1 MKFTPPL
8 VEARLIK
15 RYKRFLAD
23 MEIGGEI
30 VTVHCPNPGSMMGL
44 AEPGSRCWLAPK
56 TGTKLPYGWELVET
70 RASGTTALAGI
81 NAARANAIVAEGL
94 AAGLFPDLPTATVA
108 REVTVGPGALHNS
121 RLDFRLADAPVD
133 SGGRPCWVEVKSVT
147 LSRRAGIA
155 EFPDAKTDRGSRHL
169 AELARLAQ
177 AGQRAVL
184 LFLVQRSDC
193 REMALAA
200 DIDPAYAAAL
210 TQARAQGVE
219 IRTVSCRISAV
230 GIDAGAEIAF
240 IHG

>member
-1 MKFTPPL
+1 MQFSPPL
-8 VEARLIK
+8 VEARLMK

-23 MEIGGEI
+23 MEVGGNLGGNY

-44 AEPGSRCWLAPK
+44 AEPGSRGWLMAK

-70 RASGTTALAGI
+70 RSSGVTALVGI
-81 NAARANAIVAEGL
+81 NTGRANAIVAEGL
-94 AAGLFPDLPTATVA
+94 AAGKFPDFPTATVA
-108 REVTVGPGALHNS
+108 REVKIGPGALHNS
-121 RLDFRLADAPVD
+121 RLDFRLFDAE
-133 SGGRPCWVEVKSVT
+133 GRPCWVEVKSVT

-169 AELARLAQ
+169 AELAVLALS
-177 AGQRAVL
+177 GQRAVL

-193 REMALAA
+193 REVRIAA
-200 DIDPAYAAAL
+200 DIDPTYAAAM

-219 IRTVSCRISAV
+219 IRAFSCEISPLSIDV
-230 GIDAGAEIAF
+230 GHEIAF

>member
-1 MKFTPPL
+1 MQFAPPL

-23 MEIGGEI
+23 VEVDGKYL
-30 VTVHCPNPGSMMGL
+30 TVHCPNPGSMMGL
-44 AEPGSRCWLAPK
+44 AEPGSRCWLMPK
-56 TGTKLPYGWELVET
+56 TGTKLPYGWELVES
-70 RASGTTALAGI
+70 RSSGVTAVVGI
-81 NAARANAIVAEGL
+81 NTGRANAVVAEGL
-94 AAGLFPDLPTATVA
+94 AARAFPGLPAATVL
-108 REVTVGPGALHNS
+108 REVKVGPGALHNS
-121 RLDFRLADAPVD
+121 RLDFRLDDAE
-133 SGGRPCWVEVKSVT
+133 GRPCWVEVKSVT

-169 AELARLAQ
+169 AELATLAQ

-193 REMALAA
+193 REMVLAD

-219 IRTVSCRISAV
+219 IRAFSCQITPL
-230 GIDAGAEIAF
+230 GIDAAAEIAF
-240 IHG
+240 IHPL